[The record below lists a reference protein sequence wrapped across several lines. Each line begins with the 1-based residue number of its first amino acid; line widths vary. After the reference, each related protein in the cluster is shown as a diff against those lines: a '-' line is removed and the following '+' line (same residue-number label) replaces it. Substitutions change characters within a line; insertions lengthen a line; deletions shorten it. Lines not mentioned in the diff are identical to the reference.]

1 MLCYLSVRNIVLI
14 EELVLDFQSGLTV
27 LTGET
32 GAGKS
37 ILLDSLGLALGA
49 RADFG
54 LLRKGTD
61 RASVTAK
68 FEIAADHP
76 LWAVL
81 DEAGIAPS
89 DELIIKRQLRADGKS
104 PATIN
109 DEAVSVNLLRQCG
122 DMLVEIQGQFEG
134 RGLLDARNH
143 LGLLDRAC
151 QHDDML
157 QKLKEAYQGW
167 RQAGKALAKAEADLQ
182 KAKEE
187 EDWLRDAVEQLDLL
201 APDKG
206 EDESL
211 SQERAL
217 FTNLEKIA
225 EALGIADD
233 ALNAEA
239 GAESALSRA
248 LSAIERVADAGGDRL
263 DGALDALSR
272 TMAEL
277 QEANAALSHLG
288 ATLEADPTRLGQIDD
303 RLHEIRTQARKHNC
317 TTDDLPAIHEALAM
331 RLAALDDS
339 SGNLAELQA
348 KLREWQDYYV
358 KIATLVSQRRGAV
371 AAKLDEAVMAE
382 LPPLKLE
389 AARFATLCK
398 PAATADQAP
407 ESLAETWTSLGWDI
421 VRFEA
426 AANPGQDLAPIE
438 KAASG
443 GELARFLLALKVVL
457 ARTEAPKTLIFDE
470 VDSGVGGAVASAVGE
485 RLSRL
490 GDVTQTLVI
499 THSPQVA
506 AKGAHHYKIVKSA
519 SDDSVISHTDRL
531 TEHERTE
538 EIARMLAGAHIT
550 PEARAA
556 AVTLLG
562 FDSAKLQ

>member
-1 MLCYLSVRNIVLI
+1 MLSHLSVKNIVLI
-14 EELVLDFQSGLTV
+14 ESLQLDFQAGLTV

-54 LLRKGTD
+54 LLRKGAD
-61 RASVTAK
+61 RASVTAT
-68 FEIAADHP
+68 FEVSADHP
-76 LWAVL
+76 VWPLL
-81 DEAGIAPS
+81 EDSGIEQA
-89 DELIIKRQLRADGKS
+89 DELIIRRHLRQDGKS
-104 PATIN
+104 PASIN
-109 DEAVSVNLLRQCG
+109 DEPVSVNLLRQCG

-151 QHDDML
+151 QHDDSL
-157 QKLKEAYQGW
+157 AKLKDAYRGW
-167 RQAGKALAKAEADLQ
+167 Q
-182 KAKEE
+182 KAKTAFLEAEAEAQKAKDE

-201 APDKG
+201 APQAG
-206 EDESL
+206 EDIAL
-211 SQERAL
+211 SEERAL

-225 EALGIADD
+225 EALTIADD
-233 ALNAEA
+233 ALRAEA
-239 GAESALSRA
+239 GAEAAVSRA
-248 LSAIERVADAGGDRL
+248 LSAIERVSEASAGRL
-263 DGALDALSR
+263 DNALDALSR

-277 QEANAALSHLG
+277 SEANAALGKVASN
-288 ATLEADPTRLGQIDD
+288 LEADPARLQQIDD
-303 RLHEIRTQARKHNC
+303 RLHEIRTQARKHNV
-317 TTDDLPAIHEALAM
+317 TSDELPEIHERLAL
-331 RLAALDDS
+331 RLAAIDDS
-339 SGNLAELQA
+339 SGHLTSLKA
-348 KLREWQDYYV
+348 KEREWQDYYQ
-358 KIATLVSQRRGAV
+358 KLATIVSERRRAV
-371 AAKLDEAVMAE
+371 AAKLDGAVMVE

-389 AARFATLCK
+389 SARFATLCK
-398 PAATADQAP
+398 TLSDEQQDNW
-407 ESLAETWTSLGWDI
+407 SSLGWDI

-470 VDSGVGGAVASAVGE
+470 VDSGVGGAVAAAVGE
-485 RLSRL
+485 RLARL
-490 GDVTQTLVI
+490 GQGAQTLVV

-506 AKGAHHYKIVKSA
+506 AKGTHHYKIAKSTH
-519 SDDSVISHTDRL
+519 DETVISHTDKL
-531 TEHERTE
+531 TEHERAE

-562 FDSAKLQ
+562 FDQ

>member
-1 MLCYLSVRNIVLI
+1 MLCFLSVKNIVLI
-14 EELVLDFQSGLTV
+14 EELLLDFKSGLTV

-61 RASVTAK
+61 RAAVTAK
-68 FEIAADHP
+68 FELAASHP
-76 LWAVL
+76 VWAML
-81 DEAGIAPS
+81 DEAGIETT
-89 DELIIKRQLRADGKS
+89 DELIIKRQLRGDGKS
-104 PATIN
+104 PASIN
-109 DEAVSVNLLRQCG
+109 DEPVSVNLLRQVG
-122 DMLVEIQGQFEG
+122 DCLVEIQGQFEG

-151 QHDDML
+151 QHDDTL
-157 QKLKEAYQGW
+157 TKLKEAHHGW
-167 RQAGKALAKAEADLQ
+167 RLAGKALAQAEADLL

-187 EDWLRDAVEQLDLL
+187 EEWLRDAVEQLDLL
-201 APDKG
+201 APEIG
-206 EDESL
+206 EDEAL
-211 SQERAL
+211 ANERTL
-217 FTNLEKIA
+217 YTNLEKIA

-239 GAESALSRA
+239 GAETAIARA
-248 LSAIERVADAGGDRL
+248 LSSIERVADTAAGKL
-263 DGALDALSR
+263 DSALDSLHR
-272 TMAEL
+272 TTAEL
-277 QEANAALSHLG
+277 SEASAALSQ
-288 ATLEADPTRLGQIDD
+288 AAASLEADPARLLQIDD

-317 TTDDLPAIHEALAM
+317 TTDELPAMHERLA
-331 RLAALDDS
+331 RGLAALDDS
-339 SGNLAELQA
+339 SGNLAELKA
-348 KLREWQDYYV
+348 KEREWQAYYV
-358 KIATLVSQRRGAV
+358 KIATLLSERRRAV

-398 PAATADQAP
+398 PLG
-407 ESLAETWTSLGWDI
+407 EAEASAWTSQGWDV

-470 VDSGVGGAVASAVGE
+470 VDSGVGGAVAAAVGE

-490 GDVTQTLVI
+490 GAVSQTLVI

-506 AKGAHHYKIVKSA
+506 AKGQHHYKIAKSA
-519 SDDSVISHTDRL
+519 SDDAVISRTDRL
-531 TEHERTE
+531 TEHERAE
-538 EIARMLAGAHIT
+538 EIARMLAGEHIT

-556 AVTLLG
+556 AITLLG
-562 FDSAKLQ
+562 FDDAAL

>member
-1 MLCYLSVRNIVLI
+1 MLSHLSVKNIVLI
-14 EELVLDFQSGLTV
+14 ESLQLDFQAGLTV

-54 LLRKGTD
+54 LLRKGAD
-61 RASVTAK
+61 RASVTAT
-68 FEIAADHP
+68 FEVSADHP
-76 LWAVL
+76 VWPLL
-81 DEAGIAPS
+81 QDSGIEQA
-89 DELIIKRQLRADGKS
+89 DELIIRRQLRQDGKS
-104 PATIN
+104 PASIN
-109 DEAVSVNLLRQCG
+109 DEPVSVNLLRQCG

-151 QHDDML
+151 QHDDSL
-157 QKLKEAYQGW
+157 AKLKDAYRGW
-167 RQAGKALAKAEADLQ
+167 Q
-182 KAKEE
+182 KAKTAFLEAEAEAQKAKDE

-201 APDKG
+201 APQAG
-206 EDESL
+206 EDIAL
-211 SQERAL
+211 SEERAL

-225 EALGIADD
+225 EALTIADD
-233 ALNAEA
+233 ALRTEA
-239 GAESALSRA
+239 GAEAAVSRA
-248 LSAIERVADAGGDRL
+248 LSAIERVSEASAGRL
-263 DGALDALSR
+263 DNALDALSR

-277 QEANAALSHLG
+277 SEANAALGQVASN
-288 ATLEADPTRLGQIDD
+288 LEADPARLQQIDD
-303 RLHEIRTQARKHNC
+303 RLHEIRTQARKHNV
-317 TTDDLPAIHEALAM
+317 TSDELPEIHERLAL
-331 RLAALDDS
+331 RLAAIDDS
-339 SGNLAELQA
+339 SGHLTSLKA
-348 KLREWQDYYV
+348 KEREWQDYYQ
-358 KIATLVSQRRGAV
+358 KLATIVSERRRAV
-371 AAKLDEAVMAE
+371 AAKLDGAVMAE

-389 AARFATLCK
+389 SARFATLCK
-398 PAATADQAP
+398 TLSDEQQDNW
-407 ESLAETWTSLGWDI
+407 SSLGWDI

-470 VDSGVGGAVASAVGE
+470 VDSGVGGAVAAAVGE
-485 RLSRL
+485 RLARL
-490 GDVTQTLVI
+490 GQGAQTLVI

-506 AKGAHHYKIVKSA
+506 AKGTHHYKIAKSTH
-519 SDDSVISHTDRL
+519 DETVISHTDKL
-531 TEHERTE
+531 TEHERAE

-562 FDSAKLQ
+562 FDQ

>member
-1 MLCYLSVRNIVLI
+1 MLSHLSVKNIVLI
-14 EELVLDFQSGLTV
+14 ESLQLDFQAGLTV

-54 LLRKGTD
+54 LLRKGAD
-61 RASVTAK
+61 RASVTAT
-68 FEIAADHP
+68 FEVSADHP
-76 LWAVL
+76 VWPLL
-81 DEAGIAPS
+81 EDSGIEQA
-89 DELIIKRQLRADGKS
+89 DELIIRRHLRQDGKS
-104 PATIN
+104 PASIN
-109 DEAVSVNLLRQCG
+109 DEPVSVNLLRQCG

-151 QHDDML
+151 QHDDSL
-157 QKLKEAYQGW
+157 AKLKDAYRGW
-167 RQAGKALAKAEADLQ
+167 Q
-182 KAKEE
+182 KAKTAFLEAEAEAQKAKDE

-201 APDKG
+201 APQAG
-206 EDESL
+206 EDIAL
-211 SQERAL
+211 SEERAL

-225 EALGIADD
+225 EALTIADD
-233 ALNAEA
+233 ALRAEA
-239 GAESALSRA
+239 GAEAAVSRA
-248 LSAIERVADAGGDRL
+248 LSAIERVSEASAGRL
-263 DGALDALSR
+263 DNALDALSR

-277 QEANAALSHLG
+277 SEANAALGKVASN
-288 ATLEADPTRLGQIDD
+288 LEADPARLQQIDD
-303 RLHEIRTQARKHNC
+303 RLHEIRTQARKHNV
-317 TTDDLPAIHEALAM
+317 TSDELPEIHERLAL
-331 RLAALDDS
+331 RLAAIDDS
-339 SGNLAELQA
+339 SGHLTSLKA
-348 KLREWQDYYV
+348 KEREWQDYYQ
-358 KIATLVSQRRGAV
+358 KLATIVSERRRAV
-371 AAKLDEAVMAE
+371 AAKLDGAVMAE

-389 AARFATLCK
+389 SARFATLCK
-398 PAATADQAP
+398 TLSDEQQDNW
-407 ESLAETWTSLGWDI
+407 SSLGWDI

-470 VDSGVGGAVASAVGE
+470 VDSGVGGAVAAAVGE
-485 RLSRL
+485 RLARL
-490 GDVTQTLVI
+490 GQGAQTLVV

-506 AKGAHHYKIVKSA
+506 AKGTHHYKIAKSTH
-519 SDDSVISHTDRL
+519 DETVISHTDKL
-531 TEHERTE
+531 TEHERAE

-562 FDSAKLQ
+562 FDQ

>member
-1 MLCYLSVRNIVLI
+1 MLSHLSVKNIVLI
-14 EELVLDFQSGLTV
+14 ESLQLDFQAGLTV

-54 LLRKGTD
+54 LLRKGAD
-61 RASVTAK
+61 RASVTAT
-68 FEIAADHP
+68 FEVSADHP
-76 LWAVL
+76 VWPLL
-81 DEAGIAPS
+81 EDSGIEQA
-89 DELIIKRQLRADGKS
+89 DELIIRRQLRQDGKS
-104 PATIN
+104 PASIN
-109 DEAVSVNLLRQCG
+109 DEPVSVNLLRQCG

-151 QHDDML
+151 QHDDSL
-157 QKLKEAYQGW
+157 AKLKDAYRGW
-167 RQAGKALAKAEADLQ
+167 Q
-182 KAKEE
+182 KAKTAFLEAEAEAQKAKDE

-201 APDKG
+201 APQAG
-206 EDESL
+206 EDIAL
-211 SQERAL
+211 SEERAL

-225 EALGIADD
+225 EALTIADD
-233 ALNAEA
+233 ALRAEA
-239 GAESALSRA
+239 GAEAAVSRA
-248 LSAIERVADAGGDRL
+248 LSAIERVSEASAGRL
-263 DGALDALSR
+263 DSALDALSR

-277 QEANAALSHLG
+277 SEANAALGQVASN
-288 ATLEADPTRLGQIDD
+288 LEADPARLQQIDD
-303 RLHEIRTQARKHNC
+303 RLHEIRTQARKHNV
-317 TTDDLPAIHEALAM
+317 TSDELPEIHERLAL
-331 RLAALDDS
+331 RLAAIDDS
-339 SGNLAELQA
+339 SGHLTSLKA
-348 KLREWQDYYV
+348 KEREWQDYYQ
-358 KIATLVSQRRGAV
+358 KLATIVSERRRAV
-371 AAKLDEAVMAE
+371 AAKLDGAVMAE

-389 AARFATLCK
+389 SARFATLCK
-398 PAATADQAP
+398 TLSDEQQDNW
-407 ESLAETWTSLGWDI
+407 SSLGWDI

-470 VDSGVGGAVASAVGE
+470 VDSGVGGAVAAAVGE
-485 RLSRL
+485 RLARL
-490 GDVTQTLVI
+490 GQGAQTLVI

-506 AKGAHHYKIVKSA
+506 AKGTHHYKIAKSTH
-519 SDDSVISHTDRL
+519 DETVISHTDKL
-531 TEHERTE
+531 TEHERAE

-562 FDSAKLQ
+562 FDQ

>member
-1 MLCYLSVRNIVLI
+1 MLSYLSVRNIVLI
-14 EELVLDFQSGLTV
+14 EELKLDFKTGLTV

-54 LLRKGTD
+54 LLRKGSD
-61 RASVTAK
+61 RASVSAT
-68 FEIAADHP
+68 FELAQDHP
-76 LWAVL
+76 VWAVL
-81 DEAGIAPS
+81 DEAGIEPS
-89 DELIIKRQLRADGKS
+89 DTLIIKRQLRADGKS
-104 PATIN
+104 PASIN
-109 DEAVSVNLLRQCG
+109 DEPVSVNLLRQCG
-122 DMLVEIQGQFEG
+122 DLLVEIQGQFEG
-134 RGLLDARNH
+134 RGLLDSRNH

-151 QHDDML
+151 QHDDTL
-157 QKLKEAYQGW
+157 GKLKEAYHGW
-167 RQAGKALAKAEADLQ
+167 RLADKALMQAQSDLA

-187 EDWLRDAVEQLDLL
+187 EEWLRDAVEQLDLL
-201 APDKG
+201 SPQQG
-206 EDESL
+206 EDEAL
-211 SQERAL
+211 SQERTL
-217 FTNLEKIA
+217 YTNLEKIA
-225 EALGIADD
+225 EALAIADD

-239 GAESALSRA
+239 GAETALSRA
-248 LSAIERVADAGGDRL
+248 LSAVERVADSGAGKL
-263 DGALDALSR
+263 DTALEALHR

-277 QEANAALSHLG
+277 SEASAALGQAS
-288 ATLEADPTRLGQIDD
+288 ASLEADPARLTEIDD

-317 TTDDLPAIHEALAM
+317 TSDDLPQMHETLAL

-348 KLREWQDYYV
+348 KLREWHDYYSKV
-358 KIATLVSQRRGAV
+358 ATLISERRQAV

-389 AARFATLCK
+389 AARFATLCR
-398 PAATADQAP
+398 AIATDDS
-407 ESLAETWTSLGWDI
+407 EKWTNLGWDI

-470 VDSGVGGAVASAVGE
+470 VDSGVGGAVAAAVGE
-485 RLSRL
+485 RLARL
-490 GDVTQTLVI
+490 GAVSQTLVI

-506 AKGAHHYKIVKSA
+506 AKGAHHYKIAKSA
-519 SDDSVISHTDRL
+519 HDDSVISRTDMLSPQDRV
-531 TEHERTE
+531 E
-538 EIARMLAGAHIT
+538 EIARMLAGEQIT
-550 PEARAA
+550 DEARAA
-556 AVTLLG
+556 AITLLG
-562 FDSAKLQ
+562 GDNATL

>member
-1 MLCYLSVRNIVLI
+1 MLSHLSVKNIVLI
-14 EELVLDFQSGLTV
+14 ESLQLDFQAGLTV

-54 LLRKGTD
+54 LLRKGAD
-61 RASVTAK
+61 RASVTAT
-68 FEIAADHP
+68 FEVSADHP
-76 LWAVL
+76 VWPLL
-81 DEAGIAPS
+81 EDSGIEQA
-89 DELIIKRQLRADGKS
+89 DELIIRRQLRQDGKS
-104 PATIN
+104 PASIN
-109 DEAVSVNLLRQCG
+109 DEPVSINLLRQCG

-151 QHDDML
+151 QHDDSL
-157 QKLKEAYQGW
+157 AKLKDAYRGW
-167 RQAGKALAKAEADLQ
+167 Q
-182 KAKEE
+182 KAKTAFLEAEAEAQKAKDE

-201 APDKG
+201 APQEG
-206 EDESL
+206 EDIAL
-211 SQERAL
+211 SEERAL

-225 EALGIADD
+225 EALTIADD
-233 ALNAEA
+233 ALRAEA
-239 GAESALSRA
+239 GAEAAVSRA
-248 LSAIERVADAGGDRL
+248 LSAIERVSEASAGRL
-263 DGALDALSR
+263 DNALDALSR
-272 TMAEL
+272 AMAEL
-277 QEANAALSHLG
+277 SEANAALGQVASN
-288 ATLEADPTRLGQIDD
+288 LEADPARLQQIDD
-303 RLHEIRTQARKHNC
+303 RLHEIRTQARKHNV
-317 TTDDLPAIHEALAM
+317 TSDELPEIHERLAL
-331 RLAALDDS
+331 RLAAIDDS
-339 SGNLAELQA
+339 SGHLTSLKA
-348 KLREWQDYYV
+348 KEREWQDYYQ
-358 KIATLVSQRRGAV
+358 KLATIVSERRRAV
-371 AAKLDEAVMAE
+371 AAKLDGAVMAE

-389 AARFATLCK
+389 SARFATLCK
-398 PAATADQAP
+398 TLSDEQQDNW
-407 ESLAETWTSLGWDI
+407 SSLGWDI

-470 VDSGVGGAVASAVGE
+470 VDSGVGGAVAAAVGE
-485 RLSRL
+485 RLARL
-490 GDVTQTLVI
+490 GQGAQTLVI

-506 AKGAHHYKIVKSA
+506 AKGTHHYKIAKSTH
-519 SDDSVISHTDRL
+519 DETVISHTDKL
-531 TEHERTE
+531 TEHERAE

-562 FDSAKLQ
+562 FDQ

>member
-1 MLCYLSVRNIVLI
+1 MLSHLSVKNIVLI
-14 EELVLDFQSGLTV
+14 ESLQLDFQAGLTV

-54 LLRKGTD
+54 LLRKGAD
-61 RASVTAK
+61 RASVTAT
-68 FEIAADHP
+68 FEVSADHP
-76 LWAVL
+76 VWPLL
-81 DEAGIAPS
+81 EDSGIEQA
-89 DELIIKRQLRADGKS
+89 DELIIRRQLRQDGKS
-104 PATIN
+104 PASIN
-109 DEAVSVNLLRQCG
+109 DEPVSVNLLRQCG

-151 QHDDML
+151 QHDDSL
-157 QKLKEAYQGW
+157 AKLKDAYRGW
-167 RQAGKALAKAEADLQ
+167 Q
-182 KAKEE
+182 KAKTAFLEAEAEAQKAKDE

-201 APDKG
+201 APQAG
-206 EDESL
+206 EDIAL
-211 SQERAL
+211 SEERAL

-225 EALGIADD
+225 EALTIADD
-233 ALNAEA
+233 ALRAEA
-239 GAESALSRA
+239 GAEAAVSRA
-248 LSAIERVADAGGDRL
+248 LSAIERVSEASAGRL
-263 DGALDALSR
+263 DNALDALSR

-277 QEANAALSHLG
+277 SEANAALGQVASN
-288 ATLEADPTRLGQIDD
+288 LEADPARLQQIDD
-303 RLHEIRTQARKHNC
+303 RLHEIRTQARKHNV
-317 TTDDLPAIHEALAM
+317 TSDELPEIHERLAL
-331 RLAALDDS
+331 RLAAIDDS
-339 SGNLAELQA
+339 SGHLTSLKA
-348 KLREWQDYYV
+348 KEREWQDYYQ
-358 KIATLVSQRRGAV
+358 KLATIVSERRRAV
-371 AAKLDEAVMAE
+371 AAKLDGAVMAE

-389 AARFATLCK
+389 SARFATLCK
-398 PAATADQAP
+398 TLSDEQQDNW
-407 ESLAETWTSLGWDI
+407 SSLGWDI

-470 VDSGVGGAVASAVGE
+470 VDSGVGGAVAAAVGE
-485 RLSRL
+485 RLARL
-490 GDVTQTLVI
+490 GQGAQTLVI

-506 AKGAHHYKIVKSA
+506 AKGTHHYKIAKSTH
-519 SDDSVISHTDRL
+519 DETVISHTDKL
-531 TEHERTE
+531 TEHERAE

-562 FDSAKLQ
+562 FDQG

>member
-1 MLCYLSVRNIVLI
+1 MLSHLSVKNIVLI
-14 EELVLDFQSGLTV
+14 ESLQLDFQAGLTV

-49 RADFG
+49 RANFG
-54 LLRKGTD
+54 LLRKGAD
-61 RASVTAK
+61 RASVTAT
-68 FEIAADHP
+68 FEVSADHP
-76 LWAVL
+76 VWPLL
-81 DEAGIAPS
+81 EDSGIEQA
-89 DELIIKRQLRADGKS
+89 DELIIRRQLRQDGKS
-104 PATIN
+104 PASIN
-109 DEAVSVNLLRQCG
+109 DEPVSVNLLRQCG

-151 QHDDML
+151 QHDDSL
-157 QKLKEAYQGW
+157 AKLKDAYRGW
-167 RQAGKALAKAEADLQ
+167 Q
-182 KAKEE
+182 KAKTAFLEAEAEAQKAKDE

-201 APDKG
+201 APQAG
-206 EDESL
+206 EDIAL
-211 SQERAL
+211 SEERAL

-225 EALGIADD
+225 EALTIADD
-233 ALNAEA
+233 ALRAEA
-239 GAESALSRA
+239 GAEASVSRA
-248 LSAIERVADAGGDRL
+248 LSAIERVSEASAGRL
-263 DGALDALSR
+263 DNALDALSR

-277 QEANAALSHLG
+277 SEANAALGQLASN
-288 ATLEADPTRLGQIDD
+288 LEADPARLQQIDD
-303 RLHEIRTQARKHNC
+303 RLHEIRTQARKHNV
-317 TTDDLPAIHEALAM
+317 TSDELPEIHERLAL
-331 RLAALDDS
+331 RLAAIDDS
-339 SGNLAELQA
+339 SGHLTSLKA
-348 KLREWQDYYV
+348 KEREWQDYYQ
-358 KIATLVSQRRGAV
+358 KLATIVSERRRAV
-371 AAKLDEAVMAE
+371 AAKLDGAVMAE

-389 AARFATLCK
+389 SARFATLCK
-398 PAATADQAP
+398 TLSDEQQDNW
-407 ESLAETWTSLGWDI
+407 SSLGWDI

-470 VDSGVGGAVASAVGE
+470 VDSGVGGAVAAAVGE
-485 RLSRL
+485 RLARL
-490 GDVTQTLVI
+490 GQGAQTLVI

-506 AKGAHHYKIVKSA
+506 AKGTHHYKIAKSTH
-519 SDDSVISHTDRL
+519 DETVISHTDKL
-531 TEHERTE
+531 TEHERAE

-562 FDSAKLQ
+562 FDQ

>member
-1 MLCYLSVRNIVLI
+1 MLSHLSVKNIVLI
-14 EELVLDFQSGLTV
+14 ESLQLDFQAGLTV

-54 LLRKGTD
+54 LLRKGAD
-61 RASVTAK
+61 RASVTAT
-68 FEIAADHP
+68 FEVNADHP
-76 LWAVL
+76 VWPLL
-81 DEAGIAPS
+81 EDSGIEQA
-89 DELIIKRQLRADGKS
+89 DELIIRRQLRQDGKS
-104 PATIN
+104 PASIN
-109 DEAVSVNLLRQCG
+109 DEPVSVNLLRQCG

-151 QHDDML
+151 QHDDSL
-157 QKLKEAYQGW
+157 AKLKDAYRGW
-167 RQAGKALAKAEADLQ
+167 Q
-182 KAKEE
+182 KAKTAFLEAEAEAQKAKDE

-201 APDKG
+201 APQAG
-206 EDESL
+206 EDIAL
-211 SQERAL
+211 SEERAL

-225 EALGIADD
+225 EALTIADD
-233 ALNAEA
+233 ALRAEA
-239 GAESALSRA
+239 GAEAAVSRA
-248 LSAIERVADAGGDRL
+248 LSAIERVSEASAGRL
-263 DGALDALSR
+263 DNALDALSR

-277 QEANAALSHLG
+277 SEANAALGTVASN
-288 ATLEADPTRLGQIDD
+288 LEADPARLQQIDD
-303 RLHEIRTQARKHNC
+303 RLHEIRTQARKHNV
-317 TTDDLPAIHEALAM
+317 TSDELPEIHERLAL
-331 RLAALDDS
+331 RLAAIDDS
-339 SGNLAELQA
+339 SGHLTSLKA
-348 KLREWQDYYV
+348 KEREWQDYYQ
-358 KIATLVSQRRGAV
+358 KLATIVSERRRAV
-371 AAKLDEAVMAE
+371 AAKLDGAVMAE

-389 AARFATLCK
+389 SARFATLCK
-398 PAATADQAP
+398 TLSDEQQDNW
-407 ESLAETWTSLGWDI
+407 SSLGWDI

-470 VDSGVGGAVASAVGE
+470 VDSGVGGAVAAAVGE
-485 RLSRL
+485 RLARL
-490 GDVTQTLVI
+490 GQGAQTLVI

-506 AKGAHHYKIVKSA
+506 AKGTHHYKIAKSTH
-519 SDDSVISHTDRL
+519 DETVISHTDKL
-531 TEHERTE
+531 TEHERAE

-562 FDSAKLQ
+562 FDQ

>member
-1 MLCYLSVRNIVLI
+1 MLSHLSVKNIVLI
-14 EELVLDFQSGLTV
+14 ESLQLDFQAGLTV

-54 LLRKGTD
+54 LLRKGAD
-61 RASVTAK
+61 RASVTAT
-68 FEIAADHP
+68 FEVNADHP
-76 LWAVL
+76 VWPLL
-81 DEAGIAPS
+81 EDSGIEQA
-89 DELIIKRQLRADGKS
+89 DELIIRRQLRQDGKS
-104 PATIN
+104 PASIN
-109 DEAVSVNLLRQCG
+109 DEPVSVNLLRQCG

-151 QHDDML
+151 QHDDSL
-157 QKLKEAYQGW
+157 AKLKDAYRGW
-167 RQAGKALAKAEADLQ
+167 Q
-182 KAKEE
+182 KAKTAFLEAEAEAQKAKDE

-201 APDKG
+201 APQAG
-206 EDESL
+206 EDLAL
-211 SQERAL
+211 SEERAL

-225 EALGIADD
+225 EALTIADD
-233 ALNAEA
+233 ALRAEA
-239 GAESALSRA
+239 GAEAAVSRA
-248 LSAIERVADAGGDRL
+248 LSAIERVSEASAGRL
-263 DGALDALSR
+263 DNALDALSR

-277 QEANAALSHLG
+277 SEANAALGQVASN
-288 ATLEADPTRLGQIDD
+288 LEADPARLQQIDD
-303 RLHEIRTQARKHNC
+303 RLHEIRTQARKHNV
-317 TTDDLPAIHEALAM
+317 TSDELPEIHERLAL
-331 RLAALDDS
+331 RLAAIDDS
-339 SGNLAELQA
+339 SGHLTSLKA
-348 KLREWQDYYV
+348 KEREWQDYYQ
-358 KIATLVSQRRGAV
+358 KLATIVSERRRAV
-371 AAKLDEAVMAE
+371 AAKLDGAVMAE

-389 AARFATLCK
+389 SARFATLCK
-398 PAATADQAP
+398 TLSDEQQDNW
-407 ESLAETWTSLGWDI
+407 SSLGWDI

-470 VDSGVGGAVASAVGE
+470 VDSGVGGAVAAAVGE
-485 RLSRL
+485 RLARL
-490 GDVTQTLVI
+490 GQGAQTLVI

-506 AKGAHHYKIVKSA
+506 AKGTHHYKIAKSTH
-519 SDDSVISHTDRL
+519 DETVISHTDKL
-531 TEHERTE
+531 TEHERAE

-562 FDSAKLQ
+562 FDQ